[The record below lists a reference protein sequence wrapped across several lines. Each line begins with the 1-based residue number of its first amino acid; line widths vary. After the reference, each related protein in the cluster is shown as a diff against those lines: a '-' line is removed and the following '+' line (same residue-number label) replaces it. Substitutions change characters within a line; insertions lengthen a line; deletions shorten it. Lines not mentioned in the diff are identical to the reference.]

1 MHVAAMSSYQSG
13 AAAVHSAY
21 KPSFLYAG
29 VLSTSAMS
37 RAPVMRPKML
47 FGKKSTDN
55 AKSAASIKVNGKKSI
70 NLEKADFAGD
80 TKLRNILMDNK
91 VDIYNLNG
99 KFNNCEGYGGC
110 GTCVVKIEEGAKNLT
125 PLTA

>member
-1 MHVAAMSSYQSG
+1 
-13 AAAVHSAY
+13 
-21 KPSFLYAG
+21 
-29 VLSTSAMS
+29 MS
-37 RAPVMRPKML
+37 RAPVMRPKMF
-47 FGKKSTDN
+47 FGKKSSDN

-91 VDIYNLNG
+91 VDIYNFNG

-110 GTCVVKIEEGAKNLT
+110 GTCVVKIEEGAKNLS